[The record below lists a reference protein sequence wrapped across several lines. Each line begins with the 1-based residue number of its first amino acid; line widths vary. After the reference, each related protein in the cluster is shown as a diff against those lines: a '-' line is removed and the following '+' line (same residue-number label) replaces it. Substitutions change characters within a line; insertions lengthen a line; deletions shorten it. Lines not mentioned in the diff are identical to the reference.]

1 MNGRRRKT
9 TLTQIKI
16 SIFLCI
22 GIIAFS
28 FWQLREAVS
37 HLEAKLIEHEPLAEY
52 AQEICRF
59 HYFVAAGFLVLGMLL
74 GLGIGAHT
82 LTKERNSR
90 DAIAS

>member
-1 MNGRRRKT
+1 MSGRRRKT

-16 SIFLCI
+16 SIVICI

-37 HLEAKLIEHEPLAEY
+37 HLETKLIQQEPLAEY
-52 AQEICRF
+52 AQDICRF
-59 HYFVAAGFLVLGMLL
+59 HYFVAIGFLVLGILL

-82 LTKERNSR
+82 LTKVRSQ
-90 DAIAS
+90 S